1 LSHPTYETLAK
12 DMAMFACLLLAYYI
26 ILDEAPVRGQ
36 KGQLEYAR
44 RHSSKYIVFLEQFRL
59 ADELIEQQGSV

>member
-1 LSHPTYETLAK
+1 
-12 DMAMFACLLLAYYI
+12 MFACLLLAYYI

>member
-1 LSHPTYETLAK
+1 MYQGLSHV
-12 DMAMFACLLLAYYI
+12 CLSARVYYI

-59 ADELIEQQGSV
+59 ADELITTGLSIKLAL